1 MAVVRISGKA
11 LHIEIL
17 LWAKP
22 LQSVADG
29 EMFVTIKATDGGLER
44 VAHPLLACLHEDLTG
59 IATGQQSLL
68 REGEYYGNN
77 RNRLR
82 KDICV

>member
-1 MAVVRISGKA
+1 MEKKLRMAA
-11 LHIEIL
+11 LREAAIRFL
-17 LWAKP
+17 
-22 LQSVADG
+22 
-29 EMFVTIKATDGGLER
+29 R
-44 VAHPLLACLHEDLTG
+44 
-59 IATGQQSLL
+59 QQSLL